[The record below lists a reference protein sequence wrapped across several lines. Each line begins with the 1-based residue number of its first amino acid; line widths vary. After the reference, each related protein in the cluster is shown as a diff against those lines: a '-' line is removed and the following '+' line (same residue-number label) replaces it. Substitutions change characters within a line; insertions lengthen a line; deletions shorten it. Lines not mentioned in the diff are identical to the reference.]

1 MRYYCIKQHDI
12 TDCGVA
18 CLATICKQKLK
29 WVKQIG
35 IDRAESEGCFLS
47 AGQEDG
53 SRKNLKL

>member
-35 IDRAESEGCFLS
+35 ICRISKSRFWEI
-47 AGQEDG
+47 QECV
-53 SRKNLKL
+53 SLWF